1 MLTVNAKL
9 IYDQKNISIWLI
21 PCQAFNNKEGVTTI
35 PEMEVDLR

>member
-1 MLTVNAKL
+1 MLTVNAKYNL
-9 IYDQKNISIWLI
+9 IYKNIWLI